1 MESISNLVLYYFSVG
16 MDVSDPDDVAVVSTA
31 VNSCPK
37 CKRSFS
43 TNEQFVGQ

>member
-1 MESISNLVLYYFSVG
+1 

-37 CKRSFS
+37 CKRSFYTS
-43 TNEQFVGQ
+43 EQFVGQ